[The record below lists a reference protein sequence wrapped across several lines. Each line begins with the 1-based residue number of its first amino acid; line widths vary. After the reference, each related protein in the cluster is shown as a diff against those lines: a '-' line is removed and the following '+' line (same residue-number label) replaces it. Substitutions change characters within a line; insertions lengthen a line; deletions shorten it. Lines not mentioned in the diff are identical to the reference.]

1 MKKRLIAISAALLL
15 LIGPVWAVF
24 KEDNLNH
31 TLSVLLMELKETYSG
46 LLQFSGTAEKRI
58 QEQHQRL
65 VELVDECN
73 ELSVMLYSQ
82 ASENTFDLTFA
93 LNEVTSQYEQFKG
106 QSTPYAE
113 VKENIITQMDRYSR
127 LVFTLRKM
135 PPERTEKDVEQ
146 ETQIAMALDSAAVV
160 FALSDT
166 TSLVNTP
173 DFVKD
178 EFKVEMDEATTQV
191 RDSCL
196 HVAEQIVAYYWLQL
210 QQIEKD
216 NEYYNQTDELLR
228 GAYTYAQEQYA
239 SVQRKLFVE
248 GQGNYFKTLRNLPRR
263 MSKAREDIRSR
274 YSLQLGQEDNV
285 VSSWRGPI
293 VFIYSFMLLFIL
305 LLATLVSTLVVNKGL
320 MKSSLGQSQW
330 FKDHKGLI
338 IALLGVLLFSI
349 FLFINAATSRNTFII
364 RSSRMMEELA
374 RLIAAIFTSMLIRL
388 DKYQIRCTVRAYLP
402 TLIMAFIIIYIRIIF
417 LPNSVIRLV
426 FPALLLLFTIWQYWV
441 NIKMLSGV
449 DRRDRILVW
458 GSAIAMTV
466 ATLISWAG
474 VVMGSLMFLIGW
486 MFLLALLEAI
496 FALSELLDRY
506 YETRIIKRK
515 IEYRSQHPAM
525 PLTSAQGAY
534 IEVTWLHDLLKMTVI
549 RLLIIWSF
557 PTAIFMACNVFN
569 FIKVA
574 ENIFFTPFIQDQ
586 KGFQLSVFMVVT
598 VISLFY
604 VFRYL
609 VYASKAVFRALK
621 TKALIRK
628 LGDNVVFK
636 ETDINFNLA
645 NNIIGLLGWGLY
657 IVTVFLLLKI
667 PASGLALVS
676 TGLAT
681 GVGFAMKDILNN
693 FFYGIQLMSGRVRV
707 GDIVE
712 CDGIRGTVVGLSYQT
727 TKLETA
733 DGAVIFFTNSAL
745 FSKNFRSLTRND
757 MYQLVTLDVGVKYG
771 TSIEEA
777 RQIITDALT
786 PLMIKDKYGR
796 DVVDKRYGVVVRLLE
811 FGESSVNLQVRINI
825 TVDSFGIFQA
835 QAREAIYKAFNEKG
849 IEIPFPQVDVHVKDT
864 PESHA

>member
-106 QSTPYAE
+106 QNTPYAE

-166 TSLVNTP
+166 TSLVDTP

-320 MKSSLGQSQW
+320 MKNSLGQSQW

-549 RLLIIWSF
+549 PLLIIWSF

-609 VYASKAVFRALK
+609 VYASKAIFRAFK

-777 RQIITDALT
+777 RQIITEALT